1 VAIVT
6 PVKRTLVLGALA
18 TTLSALSL
26 SACTSTPSA
35 ATAPSPSPTGAQRTE
50 ATLRQALLALEDLP
64 EGYEVQPEAEEGG
77 ATPVARSEDP
87 KCAAFV
93 RLINAETL
101 PGSKASALVAF
112 AGGPDGPFAEEW
124 IEAMGDATAVSDIQA
139 QLRASV
145 DGCSEV
151 TVSLPGSGA
160 ADMELSTV
168 EAPAVGSNPM
178 AYRMRA
184 TDGALGGFEIT
195 FVHTGIAD
203 TLLTMNFVSIDPSEI
218 EGLMTAA
225 HTKASTSLEG
235 SAS

>member
-1 VAIVT
+1 
-6 PVKRTLVLGALA
+6 VKRTLVLGALA
-18 TTLSALSL
+18 TALSTLFL
-26 SACTSTPSA
+26 SACTSTQST
-35 ATAPSPSPTGAQRTE
+35 ATAPSPSSTVPQRTE

-64 EGYEVQPEAEEGG
+64 AGYEVQPEAEEGG

-87 KCAAFV
+87 KCASFV
-93 RLINAETL
+93 RLINADAL

-124 IEAMGDATAVSDIQA
+124 IEAMGDATAVTDMQA
-139 QLRASV
+139 MLRASV
-145 DGCSEV
+145 DDCGEV
-151 TVSLPGSGA
+151 TVSLPGAGA
-160 ADMELSTV
+160 ADLELSTV
-168 EAPAVGSNPM
+168 EAPAVGSNPI

-218 EGLMTAA
+218 DELLTAA
-225 HTKASTSLEG
+225 HSKAARSLG
-235 SAS
+235 ASAQ